1 LTGEFQQ
8 SDKCRA
14 RKVRFR
20 EPAGFGKIIEI
31 REGSF
36 RDAVREVNCEY
47 PEAEGV
53 MH

>member
-1 LTGEFQQ
+1 MQ
-8 SDKCRA
+8 SEKGSIPEA
-14 RKVRFR
+14 
-20 EPAGFGKIIEI
+20 AGFGKIIEI

-36 RDAVREVNCEY
+36 RDAVREINCEY